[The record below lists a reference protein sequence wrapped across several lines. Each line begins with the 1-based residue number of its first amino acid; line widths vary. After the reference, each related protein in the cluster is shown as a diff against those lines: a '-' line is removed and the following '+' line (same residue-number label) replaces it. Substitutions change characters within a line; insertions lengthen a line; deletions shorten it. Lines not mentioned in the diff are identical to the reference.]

1 MKTKILTVSVI
12 VTLVSLLPGC
22 QTKSVPHRLPVR
34 ESVASVCESEMQTP
48 DDETMDLVTET
59 EKSTVPGEIT
69 AEQET
74 VPEETVVTPSFDV
87 IQNDDILPESDP
99 AESVAT
105 PQLIPPETRETPA
118 PAKETEKIFCPEP
131 TALPDTEEPVTED
144 PPGETEQPKETETTA
159 PEFDIDYWIS
169 FARNYAVGVGLNLDD
184 SATDCWDNPLIAGSQ
199 SKYLERDIS
208 GILDKYSRDEDITD
222 VWIWAEPR
230 SDGNYDLFIGYA

>member
-34 ESVASVCESEMQTP
+34 ESVASVCESEIP
-48 DDETMDLVTET
+48 IPNDETTEPVTET
-59 EKSTVPGEIT
+59 EKCTEPAEST

-74 VPEETVVTPSFDV
+74 VSEETVVTPSFDV
-87 IQNDDILPESDP
+87 IQNDDTLPECDS
-99 AESVAT
+99 AESVVI
-105 PQLIPPETRETPA
+105 PQVIPPETRETSA
-118 PAKETEKIFCPEP
+118 PVKETEGILCPEP
-131 TALPDTEEPVTED
+131 PAIPDTEEPVTEY
-144 PPGETEQPKETETTA
+144 PPGKTEQPKETETDA

-199 SKYLERDIS
+199 SKCLERDIS
-208 GILDKYSRDEDITD
+208 GLLDKYSRDEDITD